1 MDPGAIP
8 PPPAFIYEGS
18 AVLCQDQRMLNNHS
32 PIFPLVT
39 STLSTSAHGGDVS
52 CSFES
57 SRWDRDH
64 CNWEYAF
71 EAENLF
77 MREFEPASDP
87 MPSRKAWAHGNHY
100 LKEEGP
106 AYIRLQTKGDFLC
119 SSISGEAPFGF
130 DYKLTSGKVI
140 CAVTTAQMPKLLLKS
155 QPYIRF
161 KNTANKY
168 LVSAFLRHRSL
179 LCRKNGANFLPNA

>member
-1 MDPGAIP
+1 MDPGALP

-18 AVLCQDQRMLNNHS
+18 AVLCQDQRMLNNHF

-77 MREFEPASDP
+77 LREFEPASDP
-87 MPSRKAWAHGNHY
+87 MPSRKVWAHGNHY

-130 DYKLTSGKVI
+130 DYKLTSGKV
-140 CAVTTAQMPKLLLKS
+140 
-155 QPYIRF
+155 
-161 KNTANKY
+161 KNNIDFCIKNI
-168 LVSAFLRHRSL
+168 
-179 LCRKNGANFLPNA
+179 LCLIKDLQKNYHKNEDKTYRCCKADWILPTRK